1 VNLSISSLVFWMILA
16 ITIFAIVSRLSRI
29 PYPIVMLLGGG
40 LAALI
45 PGMTPVLL
53 PPDVVFL
60 VLLPLLLF
68 SGGWATDVR
77 AFKAFLGPIL
87 WLALGLVVLTT
98 VVVAYVA
105 HAWFGL
111 PLASAFVLGA
121 ILSPS
126 DAIATEA
133 IAEEIAFPPGSETIL
148 SGESLVND
156 AAALVI
162 YGFAVAAASSGTFA
176 LAPAALDFVY
186 VSVAGVAIGVT
197 VAWVMQRVVAAL
209 QKANLDD
216 ELIGVL
222 LSIVTPFLTYLPAQ
236 AAQASGVLAAVGG
249 GVFLSSRSTR
259 IFDAEQRIALAA
271 VWTTTIFALNG
282 LAFILI
288 GLQLRSVFAQLS
300 AFRPGTL
307 AAYAFG
313 IAALIVGLRIVTVF
327 AGGYARW
334 RVRKA
339 RGLAGDA
346 SPRWGE
352 FFVTSWSGMRGIV
365 TLAGALAVPE
375 TTASGL
381 PFPGRALIV
390 FLAFTTIVITLVG
403 QGLTLPALVKRFTR
417 PANDAFERDLALA
430 QLRLANAGRERLREL
445 EAGFT
450 TTEEW
455 EVATRL
461 IAMLDQRAA
470 KASAFLDGTRDE
482 IGAPRDATEIDRS
495 LLLEMCEAERKELEG
510 LRKRGE
516 ISDRAYRQ
524 TEYGIDLAESLFR
537 QSATAPEG

>member
-1 VNLSISSLVFWMILA
+1 MLLA
-16 ITIFAIVSRLSRI
+16 ITIFAIVSRVSRI

-45 PGMTPVLL
+45 PGMAPVLL
-53 PPDVVFL
+53 PPDIVFL

-68 SGGWATDVR
+68 AGGWTTDVR
-77 AFKAFLGPIL
+77 LFRAFLGPIL
-87 WLALGLVVLTT
+87 GLALGLVVLTT
-98 VVVAYVA
+98 VIVAYVA

-162 YGFAVAAASSGTFA
+162 YGFAVAAVSTGAFA
-176 LAPAALDFVY
+176 FAPVALDFVY
-186 VSVAGVAIGVT
+186 VSVVGVGIGLA
-197 VAWVMQRVVAAL
+197 VAWVMQRVAL
-209 QKANLDD
+209 ALAKAHLND
-216 ELIGVL
+216 ELMGVL
-222 LSIVTPFLTYLPAQ
+222 ISLVTPFMTYLPAQ
-236 AAQASGVLAAVGG
+236 SAQASGVLAAVSG
-249 GVFLSSRSTR
+249 GVFLSSRSGR
-259 IFDAEQRIALAA
+259 MFSAEQRIALVA
-271 VWTTTIFALNG
+271 VWSTAMFALNG
-282 LAFILI
+282 VAFILI
-288 GLQLRSVFAQLS
+288 GLQLRSVFAQLA
-300 AFRPGTL
+300 AFRPQTL
-307 AAYAFG
+307 ATYAFG
-313 IAALIVGLRIVTVF
+313 IAALIVAIRIVVVV
-327 AGGYARW
+327 AGGTVRW
-334 RVRKA
+334 RIRKA
-339 RGLAGDA
+339 RGRTADP

-352 FFVTSWSGMRGIV
+352 LFVTSWSGMRGIV
-365 TLAGALAVPE
+365 TLAGALAVPA

-403 QGLTLPALVKRFTR
+403 QGLTLPWIVKRCTR
-417 PANDAFERDLALA
+417 TSGAALERELALA
-430 QLRLANAGRERLREL
+430 QLRLSVAGRDRLRQL
-445 EAGFT
+445 ESGFT

-461 IAMLDQRAA
+461 IAMLAQRSA
-470 KASAFLDGTRDE
+470 KASAFLDGTRAEMQPAVDV
-482 IGAPRDATEIDRS
+482 AEIDRT
-495 LLLEMCEAERKELEG
+495 LLLEMCAAERLALDD
-510 LRKRGE
+510 LRERGE

-537 QSATAPEG
+537 QGAAGSGT